1 MQDTPIRKLCIFP
14 SLFLYQEAQISKL
27 DPYFGLVLSIV
38 VNTGYD
44 YELYMHDGIFCNIW
58 LNKYTESKWAVDKG
72 IICSVTTIPPCC
84 ICNQLERPIGLLLC
98 MYI

>member
-1 MQDTPIRKLCIFP
+1 MQDTPIRKLHIFP

-44 YELYMHDGIFCNIW
+44 YELYMHDGIFVTYSSINI
-58 LNKYTESKWAVDKG
+58 LKVNGFKTKA
-72 IICSVTTIPPCC
+72 
-84 ICNQLERPIGLLLC
+84 
-98 MYI
+98 

>member
-1 MQDTPIRKLCIFP
+1 MQDTPIRKLYIFP

-44 YELYMHDGIFCNIW
+44 YELYMHDGIFCNI
-58 LNKYTESKWAVDKG
+58 
-72 IICSVTTIPPCC
+72 
-84 ICNQLERPIGLLLC
+84 
-98 MYI
+98 